1 MNGQGGILD
10 ISMGGCMFH
19 TEARLREGSILQMG
33 LDLPDESS
41 PVNVEAAI
49 VRSVRPGRA
58 GVEFLRIEHGQ
69 RERLQRFIRGLIIAC
84 RR

>member
-1 MNGQGGILD
+1 
-10 ISMGGCMFH
+10 
-19 TEARLREGSILQMG
+19 MG
-33 LDLPDESS
+33 LELPDEIS

-69 RERLQRFIRGLIIAC
+69 RERLQRFIRGLIVG
-84 RR
+84 RPS